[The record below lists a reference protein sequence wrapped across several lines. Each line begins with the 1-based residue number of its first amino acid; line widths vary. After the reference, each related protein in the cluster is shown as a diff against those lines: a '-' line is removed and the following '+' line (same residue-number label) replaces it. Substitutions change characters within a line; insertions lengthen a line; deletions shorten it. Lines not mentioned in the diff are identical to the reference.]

1 MSNMGVKM
9 IIYLHGFGSSG
20 TSSKVDALRE
30 KFGAENVFAPDLP
43 FDPTEVISLVN
54 KLVYNNYEKYSKI
67 VFVGTS
73 LGGFYAN
80 YFAMYHDVPAIL
92 VNPSCKPSDTL
103 RKRLGV
109 NRNYATNREFMVEL
123 AHLDVL
129 DSMRE
134 HIDRDYNGSLV
145 YLFVAKDDEV
155 IPHEIPLEYFK
166 HTAMTRVV
174 DTGGHR
180 FTEHWDMVL
189 DRVGELLKKD

>member
-1 MSNMGVKM
+1 MGVKM

-30 KFGAENVFAPDLP
+30 KFGAENVFAPNLP
-43 FDPTEVISLVN
+43 FDPIEVFNLVN
-54 KLVYNNYEKYSKI
+54 TLVYANYGKYSKI

-80 YFAMYHDVPAIL
+80 YFAMYHDAPAIL
-92 VNPSCKPSDTL
+92 VNPSCKPSETL
-103 RKRLGV
+103 RIKLGV
-109 NRNYATNREFMVEL
+109 NKNYATNEEFMVEL

-129 DSMRE
+129 VSMRK
-134 HIDRDYNGSLV
+134 HIERDYNGSLIN
-145 YLFVAKDDEV
+145 LFVAKDDEV

-166 HTAMTRVV
+166 HTAMTKVV

-180 FTEHWDMVL
+180 FTEHWDMVM
-189 DRVGELLKKD
+189 DRVSELLKKD